1 MDRATRPDSPST
13 PPLSWHRMDL
23 HLHTPASID
32 YQQPDI
38 TALQILQAAEAK
50 GLDII
55 AFTDHNSVR
64 GYADLWREIE
74 DLELL
79 EYLKRLQPAEAD
91 RLNEYRRLLGKI
103 LVLPGF
109 EFTAT
114 FGFHILAIFPESTS
128 VRLME
133 HLLLTLG
140 VAEDRMGSG
149 EVGATTDVLK
159 TYEILDEHGAL
170 VLGAHV
176 NSTHG
181 IAMQGLRFGG
191 QTKIAYTQDEHL
203 HGLEVTDLMV
213 GGGRRSTARFFNGSK
228 AEYPRRMHCIQGS
241 DAHRL
246 TTDPN
251 RETNLGVG
259 DRPTEVEL
267 PEVSF
272 RALKDLFLSDEF
284 DRVRGYAGIS
294 AAVQEFRDDRAEGNG
309 AEQSFHES
317 LSTKKT
323 GVGHILRDIVAF
335 ANGDG
340 GTVYVGASAFEKRPL
355 VGVGDVDEAVAEL
368 REGLTTQVTPA
379 PEIDVEPFEADGKD
393 LLIVRVSAGT
403 EKPYALSPGNILV
416 RELGESVNAS
426 RDQIVAMVRESAMR
440 AASPAMAS
448 PAQTGSDPTPAPV
461 ATDDGPRGGR
471 TSGNGGRDGRGRT
484 RDTDRRGGRDTRD
497 AGDRFAYR
505 DEPSGPA
512 RDAGAPDTRPSRDE
526 ARGNDRSRSGYD
538 DGYGDRTD
546 RADRRD
552 PRSPERRPDR
562 YRDER
567 PGRDESREHRSES
580 REWTDEPRDYDARSR
595 RQDEP
600 FDQDRYDAARDER
613 ARANRAQYDEPARRD
628 GGRNGRREDRY
639 DDRNREEPAF
649 AAVPSRAPAPLA
661 VVSDLT
667 PDGGEEE
674 HIPARP
680 DRDAP
685 TSGVEILAWADVRGV
700 PYFTVHD
707 LRHEEIIRNVTPDTG
722 RRLWRYAI
730 EQFDDL
736 DAALAATR
744 WDGDYGFVKS
754 YRPRGGERRYNIAY
768 RGGGEIRVFF
778 GVSDEDLPD
787 GYRDVIPARSR

>member
-1 MDRATRPDSPST
+1 
-13 PPLSWHRMDL
+13 MDL

-32 YQQPDI
+32 YQQPDVS
-38 TALQILQAAEAK
+38 ALQILQAAEAK

-91 RLNEYRRLLGKI
+91 RLNEYRRLLARI

-133 HLLLTLG
+133 HLLLSLG

-159 TYEILDEHGAL
+159 AYEILDEHGAL

-246 TTDPN
+246 TTDPV
-251 RETNLGVG
+251 RETNLGIG

-284 DRVRGYAGIS
+284 DRIRGYEGES
-294 AAVQEFRDDRAEGNG
+294 AAVQEFREDRAEGNG
-309 AEQSFHES
+309 PEQSFHES

-323 GVGHILRDIVAF
+323 GVSHILRDIVAF

-340 GTVYVGASAFEKRPL
+340 GTIYVGASAFEKRPL
-355 VGVGDVDEAVAEL
+355 VGVDDVDEAVAEL
-368 REGLTTQVTPA
+368 REGLASQVTPV
-379 PEIDVEPFEADGKD
+379 PEIDVEPFEADDKD
-393 LLIVRVSAGT
+393 LLIIRVTAGT
-403 EKPYALSPGNILV
+403 EKPYALAPGNILV

-426 RDQIVAMVRESAMR
+426 RDQIVTMVRETALR
-440 AASPAMAS
+440 A
-448 PAQTGSDPTPAPV
+448 TTPAPV
-461 ATDDGPRGGR
+461 EAPRSEPARAARPAPDDGER
-471 TSGNGGRDGRGRT
+471 TSRDGRGRRRDNT
-484 RDTDRRGGRDTRD
+484 RHDPRAPGRDGGRDRWNNAEERAEPARNAAPVESRGDGRD
-497 AGDRFAYR
+497 NRPAPRGDRRQSRYG
-505 DEPSGPA
+505 E
-512 RDAGAPDTRPSRDE
+512 APRYDDRVER
-526 ARGNDRSRSGYD
+526 ADRSD
-538 DGYGDRTD
+538 QGDRTD
-546 RADRRD
+546 RLGRRG
-552 PRSPERRPDR
+552 PYRRNEQ
-562 YRDER
+562 YRDDR
-567 PGRDESREHRSES
+567 PSDDGDQGRQARDTR
-580 REWTDEPRDYDARSR
+580 WTDTAPEYADSRQYPSDAS
-595 RQDEP
+595 
-600 FDQDRYDAARDER
+600 DQDPYARARDER
-613 ARANRAQYDEPARRD
+613 ARANRAQYEEPQGRDDRRD
-628 GGRNGRREDRY
+628 DRRGDPY
-639 DDRNREEPAF
+639 DDRDDAGF
-649 AAVPSRAPAPLA
+649 APVPTRAPFSLA
-661 VVSDLT
+661 VAPDLA

-674 HIPARP
+674 HISAPP

-685 TSGVEILAWADVRGV
+685 TSGVEILAWADIRGM

-736 DAALAATR
+736 EAALAATR

-768 RGGGEIRVFF
+768 RGGGDIRVFF
-778 GVSDEDLPD
+778 GVSDEDLPE
-787 GYRDVIPARSR
+787 GYRAVIPARTR